1 MGSLAKV
8 STQLTPLVKMRFLL
22 LLAGL
27 VAVARADIMDEFE
40 VFAKKFSKLYQTGE
54 ERDTRRDIFLDNF
67 RQMEEHNELFKKGL
81 VSWDRKV
88 HPYMDFTEEEFVKAR
103 MGLPPIN
110 KTSFTQREPLPD
122 LHHDNN
128 APAYFSWV
136 DQGGVTSIKNQGQCG
151 SCAAFS
157 TMATLETCFWQM
169 TGVLYDDLSEQHI
182 LDCAYGHNYID
193 DDGYW
198 SATGCQGAWPQA
210 YYDWLQHDDNGWTQ
224 MEKDYPYRES
234 TDGYCRQQTVGFYDK
249 AVVTG
254 QYNKWDSTEDDL
266 QDLVLT
272 VPVSTSVQATYWG
285 DYNSGVYDDYRCCDQ
300 DTDPNCKW
308 SLNHAVTVVGY
319 GHDTASGKDYWLVK
333 NSWGSWFGENGY
345 IKVKRG
351 TGHCGIGRLH
361 ITAPYCRAV

>member
-54 ERDTRRDIFLDNF
+54 ERDTRREIFLDNF

-128 APAYFSWV
+128 AP
-136 DQGGVTSIKNQGQCG
+136 
-151 SCAAFS
+151 
-157 TMATLETCFWQM
+157 
-169 TGVLYDDLSEQHI
+169 
-182 LDCAYGHNYID
+182 
-193 DDGYW
+193 
-198 SATGCQGAWPQA
+198 A

-319 GHDTASGKDYWLVK
+319 GHDNASGKDYWLVK

-361 ITAPYCRAV
+361 ITAPYCR